1 MAAHRADG
9 GGELMA
15 AHRADGGGELM
26 AAHRAGRAGKPV
38 SVHGPDCPVHGR
50 PTLPGARGLY
60 DPSNEHDACGVGFVA
75 SIRGE
80 RSHDVVSR
88 GIQVLINLEHRGACG
103 CDPETGDG
111 AGLLVQ
117 VPDAFLRRE
126 CTKLGIGLPEEG
138 AYAVGMIFLDQDE
151 ALRERQVRIIE
162 ETVAEE
168 GQEVLG
174 WREVPVD
181 EESIGWLARESMPR
195 VHQLFVAARGVEG
208 DAFERKLYVIR
219 RLAEKRIEEING
231 DDGFFYVTSLSSRTI
246 VYTGMLISRQIR
258 GFFPDVRDPEFVSAL
273 CLVHS
278 RYSTNT
284 LGAWDLA
291 HPFRYLAHNGEINT
305 VQGNQN
311 WMHAREGTMASDVL
325 GDDLAKLY
333 PICRE
338 GASDSARF
346 DNALEFLV
354 LSGREL
360 PEAIL
365 MMVPEAWEN
374 REDMDP
380 DLRAYYEYHSFMMEP
395 WDGPASLAFTDGR
408 KIGAVLDRNGLRPSR
423 YVVTKDGFVVMA
435 SEVGV
440 LEIEPENVLVK
451 ERLHPG
457 KIFCVDLEAGRIIGD
472 EEIKRGYVERRPY
485 REWVERNR
493 LILDFLPGA
502 EVPADKTDD
511 DLRFP
516 LQQAFGY
523 TNEDL
528 KVLLAPM
535 AVNARWPIGSMGEDA
550 ALACLSDRPQMLYRY
565 FKQLFAQ
572 VSNPAMDSINERP
585 VMALYSPIGAERNL
599 LEETEAHARMIR
611 ATHPVISNEDLE
623 KLRAIDQP
631 GFESRTLSCL
641 FKVSEGGGGLR
652 AALDEL
658 CSQAEAA
665 VRAGVNILI
674 LSDRGVGPELAPI
687 PMLLATG
694 AVHHHLIRETL
705 RTRCGIVCETGEARE
720 VAHMALLIGYGAAA
734 INPYLAF
741 ATIREIVEEGT
752 FTPEDLDYET
762 AVRNY
767 VTANDKGLLKT
778 FAKMGISTLASYRG
792 AQIFEAVGLDRDLV
806 ARCFTGTASRVSGV
820 GYEVLAREAGMRH
833 ARAFPQDEYQYPE
846 LDPGGLYQWRA
857 RGERHTFNPDTV
869 SQLQIALQRGSYED
883 YKVFARGADGDAES
897 ACTLRGLF
905 KFRTGVQAPVP
916 IEEVEPASEIVKRF
930 CTGAMSYGSISL
942 EAHQTLA
949 IAMNRLG
956 GKSNTGEG
964 GEDPDRFTPDENG
977 DLRRS
982 AIKQVASGRFGVTSW
997 YLVNSDEMQIK
1008 VAQGAKPG
1016 EGGELPGHK
1025 VNETIAK
1032 VRHSTPGVGL
1042 ISPPPHHDIYSIED
1056 LSQLIYDLK
1065 NANRYARVSVKL
1077 VSVTGVGTIAAG
1089 VSKGKADGVLIS
1101 GMDGGTGASPQASIK
1116 YAGMPWEIGLAETQ
1130 QTLVLN
1136 DLRGRIRVQTDGGLK
1151 TGRDVAIAALLGADE
1166 FGFSTAPLVAMGCIL
1181 MRVCH
1186 LNTCPVGI
1194 ATQDP
1199 VLRERFAG
1207 TPDSVVQYML
1217 WIAEEVREIM
1227 AELGFRHLDDMIGRV
1242 DCLDVETAVNHWK
1255 QSGLDFSE
1263 ILHKPEVPHAIH
1275 NCEGQTLAQELE
1287 SVLDQRLLRMAAPA
1301 LEHGENVEVDL
1312 PICNTDRTVG
1322 TILGSEVSLKYGEEG
1337 LPEDTITLRFQGSA
1351 GQSLGAFCTDGITI
1365 EVDGD
1370 TNDYCGKGL
1379 CGAKIIVRVPAGS
1392 TFDPA
1397 ENIITGNVVLYGA
1410 TSGEAYFQGVAGE
1423 RFCVRNSGA
1432 TTVVEGVGEHGC
1444 EYMTGGVAVILGRT
1458 GRNFGAGMSGGYAYV
1473 LDEDGAFD
1481 TRVNHATV
1489 DLDPLDEEDLETVQ
1503 RLVRRHFQYTHS
1515 AKADEVLR
1523 KWDTWAP
1530 RFVKVFP
1537 KDYKRALGDR
1547 LAAES
1552 GNG

>member
-1 MAAHRADG
+1 MTPAPHPIHR
-9 GGELMA
+9 MP
-15 AHRADGGGELM
+15 
-26 AAHRAGRAGKPV
+26 KQ
-38 SVHGPDCPVHGR
+38 
-50 PTLPGARGLY
+50 GLY
-60 DPSNEHDACGVGFVA
+60 DPAHEHDACGVGFVA
-75 SIRGE
+75 NIRGE
-80 RSHDVVSR
+80 KSHEVVSK

-117 VPDAFLRRE
+117 IPDVFLRRE
-126 CTKLGIGLPEEG
+126 MARQGVSLPDPG
-138 AYAVGMIFLDQDE
+138 RYAVGMIFLDRDPDRAAAQ
-151 ALRERQVRIIE
+151 AAILE
-162 ETVAEE
+162 EITRAE
-168 GQEVLG
+168 GQTVLG
-174 WREVPVD
+174 WRDVPCD
-181 EESIGWLARESMPR
+181 EQAIGWLARESQPR
-195 VHQLFVAARGVEG
+195 VRQFFVEAAGACAAGG
-208 DAFERKLYVIR
+208 DAFERKLYVVR
-219 RLAEKRIEEING
+219 RLAEKHIAAEHAE
-231 DDGFFYVTSLSSRTI
+231 GFFYVTSFSSRTI

-258 GFFPDVRDPEFVSAL
+258 GFFPDVRDPEFTSAL

-284 LGAWDLA
+284 LGQWDLA

-305 VQGNQN
+305 VGGNQN
-311 WMHAREGTMASDVL
+311 WMQAREGTMSSEL
-325 GDDLAKLY
+325 FGDDLAKLY
-333 PICRE
+333 PIMRE

-346 DNALEFLV
+346 DNALEFLA
-354 LSGREL
+354 LAGREL
-360 PEAIL
+360 PEAVL
-365 MMVPEAWEN
+365 MMIPEAWEN
-374 REDMDP
+374 RPDMDP
-380 DLRAYYEYHSFMMEP
+380 DLRAWYEYNSFLMEP

-440 LEIEPENVLVK
+440 VEIDPANVLVK

-457 KIFCVDLEAGRIIGD
+457 KIFFIDLEEGRIVED
-472 EEIKRGYVERRPY
+472 EEIKRRYVERRPY

-493 LILDFLPGA
+493 VVLSDLP
-502 EVPADKTDD
+502 ERPVPADKRNVEQ
-511 DLRFP
+511 RFT

-523 TNEDL
+523 TLEDE

-535 AVNARWPIGSMGEDA
+535 AAQGKWPIGSMGEDA
-550 ALACLSDRPQMLYRY
+550 ALACLSDKPQMLYRY
-565 FKQLFAQ
+565 FKQKFAQ

-585 VMALYSPIGAERNL
+585 VMALFSTLGAEKNL

-611 ATHPVISNEDLE
+611 MSHPVITDEELARLE
-623 KLRAIDQP
+623 QIDEP
-631 GFESRTLSCL
+631 GFASRKLSCL
-641 FKVSEGGGGLR
+641 FKVSDGGGGLR
-652 AALDEL
+652 AALDRL
-658 CSQAEAA
+658 CAEAEAA
-665 VRAGVNILI
+665 VREGANILI
-674 LSDRGVGPELAPI
+674 LSDRGVSPEEAPI

-705 RTRCGIVCETGEARE
+705 RTSCGIVCETGEARE

-734 INPYLAF
+734 INPYLALQ
-741 ATIREIVEEGT
+741 TIVELVEDGSY
-752 FTPEDLDYET
+752 TPEGLDAET
-762 AVRNY
+762 AIDNFIK
-767 VTANDKGLLKT
+767 ANDKGLLKT
-778 FAKMGISTLASYRG
+778 FAKMGISTLQSYRG
-792 AQIFEAVGLDRDLV
+792 AQIFEAIGLDRGV
-806 ARCFTGTASRVSGV
+806 VERCFKGTASRVSGV
-820 GYEVLAREAGMRH
+820 GYEVIAMEAAMRH
-833 ARAFPQDEYQYPE
+833 ARAFPGDEFQYPE
-846 LDPGGLYQWRA
+846 LDAGGLYQWRA

-869 SQLQIALQRGSYED
+869 SKLQIALRRGSYED
-883 YKVFARGADGDAES
+883 YKEFSAAADGAAET

-905 KFRTGVQAPVP
+905 RFKEGLRSPVP
-916 IEEVEPASEIVKRF
+916 LEDVEPVTEIVKRF

-949 IAMNRLG
+949 IAMNRIG

-964 GEDPDRFTPDENG
+964 GEDPDRFTPDPNG

-1025 VNETIAK
+1025 VNETIAQ

-1056 LSQLIYDLK
+1056 LAQLIYDLK
-1065 NANRYARVSVKL
+1065 NANRYGRVSVKL

-1089 VSKGKADGVLIS
+1089 VAKGKADGVLIS

-1151 TGRDVAIAALLGADE
+1151 TGRDVVIAALLGADE

-1217 WIAEEVREIM
+1217 WIAEETREYM
-1227 AELGFRHLDDMIGRV
+1227 ARLGYRSLDEMIGHV
-1242 DCLDVETAVNHWK
+1242 ETLDVAQAEHHWK
-1255 QSGLDFSE
+1255 RRGLDFSE
-1263 ILHKPEVPHAIH
+1263 IFHRPDVPHAIRQ
-1275 NCEGQTLAQELE
+1275 CESQTLAQELE
-1287 SVLDQRLLRMAAPA
+1287 QVLDQKLLRLAAPA
-1301 LEHGENVEVDL
+1301 IERGERVVIEM

-1322 TILGSEVSLKYGEEG
+1322 TILGSEVSLKYGEKG
-1337 LPEDTITLRFQGSA
+1337 LPEDTITMRFKGSA
-1351 GQSLGAFCTDGITI
+1351 GQSLGAFCTRGITI
-1365 EVDGD
+1365 EVEGD
-1370 TNDYCGKGL
+1370 ANDYTGKGL
-1379 CGAKIIVRVPAGS
+1379 CGGKIIVRVPEGS

-1397 ENIITGNVVLYGA
+1397 ENIIGGNVVLYGA
-1410 TSGEAYFQGVAGE
+1410 TRGEAYFQGIAGE
-1423 RFCVRNSGA
+1423 RFAVRNSGA
-1432 TTVVEGVGEHGC
+1432 DAVVEGVGEHGC
-1444 EYMTGGVAVILGRT
+1444 EYMTGGHVVVLGRT
-1458 GRNFGAGMSGGYAYV
+1458 GRNFGAGMSGGIAYV
-1473 LDEDGAFD
+1473 LDEDG
-1481 TRVNHATV
+1481 TLESRVNPETI
-1489 DLDPLDEEDLETVQ
+1489 DLDPLDDRDLERVQ
-1503 RLVRRHFQYTHS
+1503 RMVRLHFQYTRS
-1515 AKADEVLR
+1515 ERADDVLR
-1523 KWDTWAP
+1523 KWDDLAP
-1530 RFVKVFP
+1530 KFVKVFP
-1537 KDYKRALGDR
+1537 RDLKLALDARLDAHTGD
-1547 LAAES
+1547 
-1552 GNG
+1552 G

>member
-1 MAAHRADG
+1 MWQEASEH
-9 GGELMA
+9 
-15 AHRADGGGELM
+15 
-26 AAHRAGRAGKPV
+26 
-38 SVHGPDCPVHGR
+38 
-50 PTLPGARGLY
+50 GLY
-60 DPSNEHDACGVGFVA
+60 HPGQEHDACGVGFVA
-75 SIRGE
+75 NVSGE
-80 RSHDVVSR
+80 RTHKVVQQ

-111 AGLLVQ
+111 AGLIIQ
-117 VPDAFLRRE
+117 SPDAFFRRE
-126 CTKLGIGLPEEG
+126 VSGLGFELPADA
-138 AYAVGMIFLDQDE
+138 AYAAGMVFVDADE
-151 ALRERQVRIIE
+151 NRAAAQVRAFE
-162 ETVAEE
+162 EVVRAE

-174 WREVPVD
+174 WRAVPHD
-181 EESIGWLARESMPR
+181 PQAIGWSARESLPGI
-195 VHQLFVAARGVEG
+195 HQIFVGAKGAEAR
-208 DAFERKLYVIR
+208 DQQAFERRLYVIR
-219 RLAEKRIEEING
+219 RLVEKRLAEEE
-231 DDGFFYVTSLSSRTI
+231 GFFYVPSLSSRTI
-246 VYTGMLISRQIR
+246 AYVGLLMPTQIEA
-258 GFFPDVRDPEFVSAL
+258 FFPDLVDPEVVSAL
-273 CLVHS
+273 ALAHS

-305 VQGNQN
+305 VQGNEY
-311 WMHAREGTMASDVL
+311 WMHAREGVMESDL
-325 GDDLAKLY
+325 FGSDLRKLY

-354 LSGREL
+354 LAGRSL
-360 PEAIL
+360 PESVL
-365 MMVPEAWEN
+365 MMIPEAWEN
-374 REDMDP
+374 RDDMDP

-408 KIGAVLDRNGLRPSR
+408 CIGAVLDRNGLRPSR
-423 YVVTKDGFVVMA
+423 YVVTKDGLVVMA

-440 LEIEPENVLVK
+440 VDIEPENVLVK

-457 KIFCVDLEAGRIIGD
+457 KIFMVDLERGRIIED
-472 EEIKRGYVERRPY
+472 EEIKRTVTEQRPY
-485 REWVERNR
+485 REWVEKHRVR
-493 LILDFLPGA
+493 LADLPA
-502 EVPADKTDD
+502 REVPSAHANPEA
-511 DLRFP
+511 RFQ
-516 LQQAFGY
+516 LQQVFGY
-523 TNEDL
+523 TKEDL
-528 KVLLAPM
+528 KVLIAPM
-535 AVNARWPIGSMGEDA
+535 ADQGKWPIGSMGEDA
-550 ALACLSDRPQMLYRY
+550 ALACLSERPQMLYRY
-565 FKQLFAQ
+565 FKQRFAQ

-585 VMALYSPIGAERNL
+585 VMALYSPVGAEGNL
-599 LEETEAHARMIR
+599 LEESEGNARMIR
-611 ATHPVISNEDLE
+611 VEHPVITDEELERLRQVDL
-623 KLRAIDQP
+623 D
-631 GFESRTLSCL
+631 GFDARTLSCV
-641 FKVSEGGGGLR
+641 FKVAEGGEGLE
-652 AALDEL
+652 AALDRI
-658 CSQAEAA
+658 CAEADQA
-665 VRAGVNILI
+665 VREGANILI
-674 LSDRGVGPELAPI
+674 LSDREVGPDQAPV

-694 AVHHHLIRETL
+694 AVHHHLIRQTL
-705 RTRCGIVCETGEARE
+705 RTRCALVCETGEARE

-741 ATIREIVEEGT
+741 QTIDEIVEDGTYTSEG
-752 FTPEDLDYET
+752 LDAAT
-762 AVRNY
+762 ARTNFVK
-767 VTANDKGLLKT
+767 ANDKGLLKT
-778 FAKMGISTLASYRG
+778 FAKMGISTLQSYRG
-792 AQIFEAVGLDRDLV
+792 AQIFEAVGLDSDLV
-806 ARCFTGTASRVSGV
+806 ERCFRGTASRVSGV
-820 GYEVLAREAGMRH
+820 GFDVLAREAGERH
-833 ARAFPQDEYQYPE
+833 ARAFPGEDYVYPE

-857 RGERHTFNPDTV
+857 RGEIHTFNPDTV
-869 SQLQIALQRGSYED
+869 SNLQIALRNGSYED
-883 YKVFARGADGDAES
+883 YKKFSSAADGSPEA
-897 ACTLRGLF
+897 AATLRALF
-905 KFRTGVQAPVP
+905 RFKTGERNP
-916 IEEVEPASEIVKRF
+916 IPLDQVEPATEIVKRF

-1056 LSQLIYDLK
+1056 LAQLIYDLK
-1065 NANRYARVSVKL
+1065 NANRRARVSVKL

-1116 YAGMPWEIGLAETQ
+1116 YAGLPWEIGLAETQ

-1207 TPDSVVQYML
+1207 TPDSVVQYLL
-1217 WIAEEVREIM
+1217 WVAEETREIM
-1227 AELGFRHLDDMIGRV
+1227 AELGFHKLDEMIGHV
-1242 DCLDVETAVNHWK
+1242 EYLDVSRAESHWK
-1255 QSGLDFSE
+1255 RKGLDFSS
-1263 ILHKPEVPHAIH
+1263 LFHRPDVPHDLH
-1275 NCEGQTLAQELE
+1275 NTGSQTLATELE
-1287 SVLDQRLLRMAAPA
+1287 SVVDQELLKRAAPA
-1301 LEHGENVEVDL
+1301 LDRGEPVEISLDTKN
-1312 PICNTDRTVG
+1312 IDRTVG
-1322 TILGSEVSLKYGEEG
+1322 TILGSEVSLAHGADG
-1337 LPEDTITLRFQGSA
+1337 LPDDTIKIKLRGSA
-1351 GQSLGAFCTDGITI
+1351 GQSLGAFCPRGMTI

-1379 CGAKIIVRVPAGS
+1379 SGARIVVRVPEAA
-1392 TFDPA
+1392 TYDPA
-1397 ENIITGNVVLYGA
+1397 ANIITGNVVLYGA

-1432 TTVVEGVGEHGC
+1432 HTVVEGVGEHGC
-1444 EYMTGGVAVILGRT
+1444 EYMTGGCAVVLGKT
-1458 GRNFGAGMSGGYAYV
+1458 GRNFGAGMSGGIAYV
-1473 LDEDGAFD
+1473 LDEDGGFSG
-1481 TRVNHATV
+1481 RVNPETI
-1489 DLDPLDEEDLETVQ
+1489 DLDPMDAEDLETLQ
-1503 RLVRRHFQYTHS
+1503 RMVRNHFKYTRS
-1515 AKADEVLR
+1515 AKADEILR
-1523 KWDTWAP
+1523 KWDTFAP
-1530 RFVKVFP
+1530 KFVKVFP
-1537 KDYKRALGDR
+1537 KDYKRALADR
-1547 LAAES
+1547 LASES

>member
-1 MAAHRADG
+1 MKTPLR
-9 GGELMA
+9 L
-15 AHRADGGGELM
+15 
-26 AAHRAGRAGKPV
+26 
-38 SVHGPDCPVHGR
+38 SPD
-50 PTLPGARGLY
+50 LKQGLY
-60 DPSNEHDACGVGFVA
+60 DPAHEHDACGVGFVA
-75 SIRGE
+75 NVSGQK
-80 RSHDVVSR
+80 SHEVVSK

-117 VPDAFLRRE
+117 IPDLFFRRE
-126 CTKLGIGLPEEG
+126 LGAQGVELPKPG
-138 AYAVGMIFLDQDE
+138 AYAAGMIFLDDDP
-151 ALRERQVRIIE
+151 AVAARQAEILE
-162 ETVAEE
+162 KVATDE
-168 GQEVLG
+168 GQRVLA
-174 WREVPVD
+174 WRDVPCD
-181 EESIGWLARESMPR
+181 PDSIGWLARESMPR
-195 VHQLFVAARGVEG
+195 VRQLFLGADGPEASDP

-219 RLAEKRIEEING
+219 RLAEKQVAQLGSRS
-231 DDGFFYVTSLSSRTI
+231 FFYVTSLSSRTI

-258 GFFPDVRDPEFVSAL
+258 GFFPDVRDPDFQSAL

-284 LGAWDLA
+284 LGQWDLA

-305 VQGNQN
+305 VEGNQN
-311 WMHAREGTMASDVL
+311 WMRAREGTMASPL
-325 GDDLAKLY
+325 FGDDLAKLY
-333 PICRE
+333 PILRD

-360 PEAIL
+360 PEAAL
-365 MMVPEAWEN
+365 MMIPEAWEN
-374 REDMDP
+374 RDDMDP
-380 DLRAYYEYHSFMMEP
+380 DLKAFYEYNSFLMEP

-408 KIGAVLDRNGLRPSR
+408 IIGAVLDRNGLRPSR

-440 LEIEPENVLVK
+440 ADIAPENVLVK

-457 KIFCVDLEAGRIIGD
+457 KIFAIDLEGGRIMGD
-472 EEIKRGYVERRPY
+472 EEIKRRYVERRPY
-485 REWVERNR
+485 REWVENNR
-493 LILDFLPGA
+493 LILSALPAGEA
-502 EVPADKTDD
+502 PSDETDPEQ
-511 DLRFP
+511 RFT

-523 TNEDL
+523 TLEDQ

-535 AVNARWPIGSMGEDA
+535 AVQGKWPIGSMGEDA
-550 ALACLSDRPQMLYRY
+550 ALACLSDKPQMLYRY
-565 FKQLFAQ
+565 FKQRFAQ

-585 VMALYSPIGAERNL
+585 VMALYSTLGSEGNL
-599 LEETEAHARMIR
+599 LEEKESHARMIR
-611 ATHPVISNEDLE
+611 VEHPVIRDAELAALE
-623 KLRAIDQP
+623 RLDEP
-631 GFESRTLSCL
+631 GFQSRKLPCL
-641 FKVSEGGGGLR
+641 FKVADGGAGLR
-652 AALDEL
+652 AALDAL
-658 CSQAEAA
+658 CAEAEAA
-665 VRAGVNILI
+665 VRAGVNVLI
-674 LSDRGVGPELAPI
+674 LSDRGVTPDLAPI

-741 ATIREIVEEGT
+741 QSLAELVEEGT
-752 FTPEDLDYET
+752 FTPEDLDAET
-762 AVRNY
+762 AIANY
-767 VTANDKGLLKT
+767 IKASDKGLLKT
-778 FAKMGISTLASYRG
+778 FAKMGISTLQSYRG
-792 AQIFEAVGLDRDLV
+792 AQIFEAIGLDRDLV

-820 GYEVLAREAGMRH
+820 GYDVIATEAAMRH
-833 ARAFPQDEYQYPE
+833 ARAFPGDDFQYPE
-846 LDPGGLYQWRA
+846 LEAGGLYQWRA

-869 SQLQIALQRGSYED
+869 SKLQIALQRGSYED
-883 YKVFARGADGDAES
+883 YKEFSAAADGAAET

-905 KFRTGVQAPVP
+905 RFKEGEQPAVP
-916 IEEVEPASEIVKRF
+916 LEEVEPATDLVRRF

-964 GEDPDRFTPDENG
+964 GEDPDRFTPEPNG

-1025 VNETIAK
+1025 VDDTIAK

-1056 LSQLIYDLK
+1056 LAQLIYDLK
-1065 NANRYARVSVKL
+1065 NANRYAKVSVKL

-1136 DLRGRIRVQTDGGLK
+1136 DLRGRIKVQTDGGLK
-1151 TGRDVAIAALLGADE
+1151 TGRDVVIAALLGADE

-1199 VLRERFAG
+1199 ELRERFAG
-1207 TPDSVVQYML
+1207 TPDSVVQYLL
-1217 WIAEEVREIM
+1217 WVAEEARELM
-1227 AELGFRHLDDMIGRV
+1227 ARLGFRSVNEMIGHV
-1242 DCLDVETAVNHWK
+1242 EVLDVGVAESHWK
-1255 QSGLDFSE
+1255 QRGLDFSE
-1263 ILHKPEVPHAIH
+1263 LFHRPEVPHALH
-1275 NCEGQTLAQELE
+1275 QCESQGLADELE
-1287 SVLDQRLLRMAAPA
+1287 KVLDQKLLRMAAPA
-1301 LEHGENVEVDL
+1301 IERRERVEVEL
-1312 PICNTDRTVG
+1312 PVMNTDRTVG
-1322 TILGSEVSLKYGEEG
+1322 TILGSEVSLKYGEAG
-1337 LPEDTITLRFQGSA
+1337 LPEDTITIRLRGSA
-1351 GQSLGAFCTDGITI
+1351 GQSLGAFCTHGLTF
-1365 EVDGD
+1365 EVEGD
-1370 TNDYCGKGL
+1370 TNDYAGKGL
-1379 CGAKIIVRVPAGS
+1379 CGAKIIVRVPPGS
-1392 TFDPA
+1392 TFDA
-1397 ENIITGNVVLYGA
+1397 SENIIGGNVLLYGA
-1410 TSGEAYFQGVAGE
+1410 TGGEAYFQGLVGE

-1432 TTVVEGVGEHGC
+1432 DAVVEGVGDHGC
-1444 EYMTGGVAVILGRT
+1444 EYMTGGHAVILGPT
-1458 GRNFGAGMSGGYAYV
+1458 GRNFAAGMSGGIAYV
-1473 LDEDGAFD
+1473 LDEDGVFAS
-1481 TRVNHATV
+1481 RVNPETV
-1489 DLDPLDEEDLETVQ
+1489 DLDPLDDADLERLQ
-1503 RLVRRHFQYTHS
+1503 RMVRRHFQYTRS
-1515 AKADEVLR
+1515 ERADDILR
-1523 KWDTWAP
+1523 KWDAFAP
-1530 RFVKVFP
+1530 KFVKVFP
-1537 KDYKRALGDR
+1537 KDYKRAEQDR
-1547 LAAES
+1547 IAAES